1 MRTKFERLDVVHVP
15 IGFAGHILSLPS
27 TKHCGDPLSVIN
39 LRKRL
44 SAAGVL
50 RSRLGGVGSP
60 SCHVTKLACTRPT
73 DRAGVAG
80 AAAVSYRANAY
91 HFAYHLGVTGRTLQY
106 APVTGNLGKVTPRTS
121 QKRLSSP

>member
-1 MRTKFERLDVVHVP
+1 MRTKIERLDAVHVP

-60 SCHVTKLACTRPT
+60 SCHVTKLACSRPN
-73 DRAGVAG
+73 DVQASQGPRRSP
-80 AAAVSYRANAY
+80 AAPM
-91 HFAYHLGVTGRTLQY
+91 HTTWG
-106 APVTGNLGKVTPRTS
+106 
-121 QKRLSSP
+121 